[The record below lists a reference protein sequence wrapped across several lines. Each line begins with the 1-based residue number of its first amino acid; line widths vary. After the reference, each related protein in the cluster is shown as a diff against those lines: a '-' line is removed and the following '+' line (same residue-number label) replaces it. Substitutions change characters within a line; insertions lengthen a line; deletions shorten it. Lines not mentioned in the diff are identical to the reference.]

1 MKITQFLI
9 LMTITSSL
17 FSQTPKMTPGYLDS
31 TQLYEFYSH
40 YWFNLHHFAQQE
52 ALLNTAR
59 DSSIIPEET
68 WQKLSRPDKEA
79 IEKLITYY
87 KDNLVDKDLR
97 TNNYMYDFK
106 HWILNQAQEINLD
119 IPTDYKEHVKVLQA
133 ANQVYKKYFWP
144 LHSKTNQKVLSDNLD
159 FIRESE
165 VELTTELA
173 RLTASEWQEEKV
185 RVDICYF
192 GKSSS
197 YNIKNRPYT
206 NLSPTHIVMN
216 ASFEADKPSGNWL
229 EMLFHESS
237 HNLIGSRTGFI
248 AGTINNI
255 SAVTGQK
262 APRSLWHAYLFYF
275 SGWVARDFLHSK
287 GIEKYELY
295 MVRQRVFSRHFP
307 ALDKHLPDYIE
318 GKRTLHDVTLD
329 IFSDLRN

>member
-1 MKITQFLI
+1 MKITQLFI
-9 LMTITSSL
+9 LMFIATNL
-17 FSQTPKMTPGYLDS
+17 WSQASKLPPGYLDS

-40 YWFNLHHFAQQE
+40 YWFNMHHFAQQE

-59 DSSIIPEET
+59 DSTIIPEKI
-68 WQKLSRPDKEA
+68 WKEMDSPA
-79 IEKLITYY
+79 QESINDLVEYY
-87 KDNLVDKDLR
+87 KENLVEKDLR
-97 TNNYMYDFK
+97 TSEYMYNFK
-106 HWILNQAQEINLD
+106 HWILSQELQIEPN
-119 IPTDYKEHVKVLQA
+119 IPEVYKNHVELLQA
-133 ANQVYKKYFWP
+133 ADQAYQQHFWP

-197 YNIKNRPYT
+197 YNITNRPYT

-216 ASFEADKPSGNWL
+216 ASFEADRPSGNWL

-275 SGWVARDFLHSK
+275 SGWVARDYLRSN
-287 GIEKYELY
+287 GMDNYDLY
-295 MVRQRVFSRHFP
+295 MVRNGVFSRHFR

-318 GKRTLHDVTLD
+318 GKRTLHDVTKA
-329 IFSDLRN
+329 IFADLKN